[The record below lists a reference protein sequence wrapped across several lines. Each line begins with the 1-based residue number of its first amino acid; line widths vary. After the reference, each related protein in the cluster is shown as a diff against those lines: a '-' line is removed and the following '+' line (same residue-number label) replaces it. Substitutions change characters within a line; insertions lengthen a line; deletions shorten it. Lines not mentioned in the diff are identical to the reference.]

1 MVKITFLSDADIWAD
16 PTTYWQMDDLHS
28 TFCLLE
34 VGVKKPKVFS
44 SPQQLH
50 VLYPFIIFFLLGE

>member
-16 PTTYWQMDDLHS
+16 RTTYWQMDDLHS
-28 TFCLLE
+28 TFCVLE
-34 VGVKKPKVFS
+34 VGIKKLKVFS

-50 VLYPFIIFFLLGE
+50 VLYPFIILSF